1 MAAAKG
7 AKFAGFNSIN
17 NKLSLLMSLKR
28 RIWAVMVVPIFAP
41 IMTLMA
47 FRSFNTRA
55 LTKPT
60 TITVVAEEDC
70 IAAVTKAP
78 NATPLKTLLVTFSS
92 VCSNRPPDTFSKLP
106 PKRDIPYRNKAN
118 PPNSLITPKISKLL
132 PHFAFP
138 GGNRLFSTFH
148 YTGI

>member
-1 MAAAKG
+1 
-7 AKFAGFNSIN
+7 
-17 NKLSLLMSLKR
+17 MSLSRK
-28 RIWAVMVVPIFAP
+28 IWAVMVVPIFAP
-41 IMTLMA
+41 MITLIA
-47 FRSFNTRA
+47 LRSFNTLA

-60 TITVVAEEDC
+60 TITVVAEDDW

-92 VCSNRPPDTFSKLP
+92 VCSSRPPDTFSKLP
-106 PKRDIPYRNKAN
+106 PNRDIPYRNKAN

-138 GGNRLFSTFH
+138 GGIRLFSILY
-148 YTGI
+148 YTGIYYFFKYCFFPAAQGPPGSLFSE